1 MHISNHAAGSGLPSW
16 SHGLGPQELRGSLLG
31 QGGRLG
37 VFIPPL
43 AYEILGSPSPLCHC
57 TAGICLQGCWGM
69 FPTEL
74 PRECFSQSCCHLRLV
89 ITSGT

>member
-57 TAGICLQGCWGM
+57 TAGIACRAVG
-69 FPTEL
+69 
-74 PRECFSQSCCHLRLV
+74 ECFPQSCPGNVLV
-89 ITSGT
+89 RVAVI